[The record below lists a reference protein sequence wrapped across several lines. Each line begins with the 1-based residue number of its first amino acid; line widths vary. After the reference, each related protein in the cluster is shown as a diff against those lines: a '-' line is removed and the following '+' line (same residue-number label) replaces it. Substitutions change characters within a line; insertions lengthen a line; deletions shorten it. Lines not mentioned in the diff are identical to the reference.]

1 MLKADESEPCPAGMD
16 RSLCKAGLIPV
27 GELSATGDPVDSI
40 ISEAF
45 TREKEEGFP
54 RDMLV
59 DVVVDDII
67 YTSHTR
73 VFGLDGLDWIILVVE

>member
-1 MLKADESEPCPAGMD
+1 MKADESEPCPAGMD
-16 RSLCKAGLIPV
+16 RSLCKDGLIPV
-27 GELSATGDPVDSI
+27 GELSVTGDPVDSI